1 MFESR
6 PSKRSITPGTI
17 SKRPYTV
24 QVEHESYS
32 DHEIYNPEEYEETKE
47 ISDQLLLIR
56 KKHDRIKEDNLKKR
70 KMLEKLKKDFETAC
84 EVTQTEESEEKMLKG
99 SMESIQSQ
107 LEETRK
113 QQKLETNDTN
123 TYLHMLSRMKK
134 DKIAM
139 EIKAN
144 SIQVSL
150 KSSKQVLNSETEKYR
165 KIRETHFQ
173 SRLVLKELQ
182 KSFISQRK
190 LKDEQVLQ
198 LERNIKSRQE
208 AASRRENRQKKQAE
222 IAEAA
227 ARDDK
232 DSHEVKLRETLLI
245 NKMWQHYLNKKLEK
259 EMAQAVEVEKA
270 FQKIKTATGL
280 NDIHEIC
287 ERFLTREQNYV
298 TLISA
303 VNEAEKKLEVLKSS
317 NEKARETLQKM
328 QLEDTDHRVIYTE
341 IDKYDTKLMVALKEY
356 SGIKEKLQ
364 ATTKIHDQI
373 LNWCGKILKILSVS
387 KNEVGDYEGEK
398 DINEMLGVIYK
409 KIEELITPL
418 LENKEESLRAIEQYA
433 NKKTSEIIRE
443 INKDDSFSKLSRVR
457 IEQEVEDVE
466 ENPDESYKGN
476 LESRDESRRKSKRN
490 KLVS

>member
-1 MFESR
+1 
-6 PSKRSITPGTI
+6 
-17 SKRPYTV
+17 
-24 QVEHESYS
+24 
-32 DHEIYNPEEYEETKE
+32 
-47 ISDQLLLIR
+47 
-56 KKHDRIKEDNLKKR
+56 
-70 KMLEKLKKDFETAC
+70 
-84 EVTQTEESEEKMLKG
+84 
-99 SMESIQSQ
+99 
-107 LEETRK
+107 
-113 QQKLETNDTN
+113 
-123 TYLHMLSRMKK
+123 
-134 DKIAM
+134 M

-144 SIQVSL
+144 SVQVSL

-280 NDIHEIC
+280 NDLHEIC

-303 VNEAEKKLEVLKSS
+303 VNEAEKKLEALKSS

-398 DINEMLGVIYK
+398 NINEMLGMIYK

-466 ENPDESYKGN
+466 ENADESYKGN
-476 LESRDESRRKSKRN
+476 LESRDDSRRKSKRN
-490 KLVS
+490 K